1 MLIPKKSLGQ
11 NFLLDRNICKKIVNT
26 IKIKDEIILEIGPGT
41 GQLTKEILLK
51 KPKKLILIEKD
62 SKLCQLLKEKFSNLN
77 NIEILNEDALH
88 FIYETNKKINI
99 ISNLPYNISTKL
111 IIYLLKNYKN
121 INFLI
126 LMLQKEVAIKMDT
139 ELSKKNKLNFF
150 IEFLSDYKILFNV
163 SNKVFYPKPKIKS
176 SVISIK
182 DFELFVIERGPGH
195 LLYENGDFT
204 NDHWFPQFNYVQYS
218 NGQNFIDFIGK
229 FENLKN
235 DTDKLAGK
243 VTSFSGINVR
253 GIDTTYKEYYK
264 NGLQNIVSNIYKKDL
279 ELFNYEF

>member
-11 NFLLDRNICKKIVNT
+11 NFLLDKNLCKKIVNT

-41 GQLTKEILLK
+41 GQLTQEILLK

-88 FIYETNKKINI
+88 FIYKTNKKINI

-121 INFLI
+121 INFLV

-182 DFELFVIERGPGH
+182 PKNEKVDFEKLENFNNKIFKFKRKKIKNVINFKIDNKNLQKILNKRSEDLKTSELKYLF
-195 LLYENGDFT
+195 Y
-204 NDHWFPQFNYVQYS
+204 
-218 NGQNFIDFIGK
+218 K
-229 FENLKN
+229 F
-235 DTDKLAGK
+235 
-243 VTSFSGINVR
+243 
-253 GIDTTYKEYYK
+253 
-264 NGLQNIVSNIYKKDL
+264 
-279 ELFNYEF
+279 